1 MNNVEKR
8 IEGRGDLK
16 EKEKL
21 IKLADKDKIDFDV
34 ENMLLDAI
42 MEKYNQ
48 QKEPGETFDSWLKRT
63 PREEL
68 IRIELK
74 DGGVISLSEY
84 RKQKEK
90 PKIKKINLSE
100 GDYSRTVAGL
110 TDSEKDRIKELL
122 RMSGVLVGD

>member
-48 QKEPGETFDSWLKRT
+48 QREPGETFDSWLKRT

>member
-21 IKLADKDKIDFDV
+21 IKLADKEKIDFDV